1 MCAYVLLFK
10 CMNTHTLLV
19 LMQSVIWVAI
29 KDGKKELFIGIR
41 KYLSFFF
48 FFDTNVG
55 ILLSKPLAVK
65 CYTSALLK
73 VEWVLREGKTKSL

>member
-1 MCAYVLLFK
+1 MYEYTYTSCLDAECYLGSYQRRKERVVY
-10 CMNTHTLLV
+10 CY
-19 LMQSVIWVAI
+19 
-29 KDGKKELFIGIR
+29 KKSMFL
-41 KYLSFFF
+41 F

-65 CYTSALLK
+65 CFTSALLK